1 MAKRFGG
8 EFSPDSTQ
16 ARAKSG
22 ASAQASPL
30 AGARPGRHRM
40 RTKILF
46 LLPLP
51 LLFIAFSKPP
61 VEMAID
67 LTGAA
72 LLILAAWLLQEGLKA
87 ENAYNDRKIA
97 RRPAFPRKI
106 FASVL
111 TGAGILLAAM
121 EGLSGLPGALLYG
134 IAGGVLHSFAF
145 GIDPMRDK
153 GMEGIDTFQTERV
166 ATALDKAEGYLA
178 EMKDAALRAG
188 DRSVMARV
196 ERFQQTARVMFRT
209 VEEDPRDLSAAR
221 KFLGIYLV
229 AARDAT
235 VKFADLFAQTRDA
248 QALADYDA
256 LLSDLEAS
264 FEAKREK
271 LLLSDRSDF
280 DIEIEVLRDRLKRDG
295 LLIRDEG

>member
-1 MAKRFGG
+1 MAKRFSG
-8 EFSPDSTQ
+8 EFSPDGRNQ
-16 ARAKSG
+16 PGAKPGPLVG
-22 ASAQASPL
+22 AKPS
-30 AGARPGRHRM
+30 RHRL
-40 RTKILF
+40 RLLILF

-51 LLFIAFSKPP
+51 LLFLGLGKPP
-61 VEMAID
+61 LAMAVDFI
-67 LTGAA
+67 AA
-72 LLILAAWLLQEGLKA
+72 ATLILAAWLLQDGLKA

-106 FASVL
+106 CASVL
-111 TGAGILLAAM
+111 TGIGIALATM
-121 EGLSGLPGALLYG
+121 DVLSGIPGAALYG
-134 IAGGVLHSFAF
+134 IVGGILHSFSF

-188 DRSVMARV
+188 DRGVMARV
-196 ERFQQTARVMFRT
+196 DRFQTTARVMFRT

-248 QALADYDA
+248 QTLADFDA
-256 LLSDLEAS
+256 LLTDLEAS

-271 LLLSDRSDF
+271 LLVADRSDL

-295 LLIRDEG
+295 LLIND

>member
-1 MAKRFGG
+1 MAKRFSGA
-8 EFSPDSTQ
+8 FSPDGRNQ
-16 ARAKSG
+16 PGAKPGPLVG
-22 ASAQASPL
+22 AKPS
-30 AGARPGRHRM
+30 RHRL
-40 RTKILF
+40 RLLILF

-51 LLFIAFSKPP
+51 LLFLCLGKPP
-61 VEMAID
+61 LAMAVDFI
-67 LTGAA
+67 AA
-72 LLILAAWLLQEGLKA
+72 ATLILAAWLLQDGLKA

-106 FASVL
+106 CASVL
-111 TGAGILLAAM
+111 TGIGIALATM
-121 EGLSGLPGALLYG
+121 DVLSGIPGAALYG
-134 IAGGVLHSFAF
+134 IVGGILHSFSF

-153 GMEGIDTFQTERV
+153 GMEGIYTFHTERV

-188 DRSVMARV
+188 DRGVMARV
-196 ERFQQTARVMFRT
+196 DRFQTTARVMFRT

-248 QALADYDA
+248 QTLADFDA
-256 LLSDLEAS
+256 LLTDLEAS

-271 LLLSDRSDF
+271 LLVADRSDL

-295 LLIRDEG
+295 LLIND

>member
-8 EFSPDSTQ
+8 EFSPDGRSQ
-16 ARAKSG
+16 PGAKP
-22 ASAQASPL
+22 SPL
-30 AGARPGRHRM
+30 ASAKPSRHRL
-40 RTKILF
+40 RLLILF

-51 LLFIAFSKPP
+51 LLFLGLGKPP
-61 VEMAID
+61 LAMAVD
-67 LTGAA
+67 FTAA
-72 LLILAAWLLQEGLKA
+72 ATLIFAAWLLQEGLKA
-87 ENAYNDRKIA
+87 ENAFNDRKIA

-106 FASVL
+106 CASVL
-111 TGAGILLAAM
+111 TGIGIALATM
-121 EGLSGLPGALLYG
+121 DGLSGIPGAALYG
-134 IAGGVLHSFAF
+134 IVGGILHSFSF
-145 GIDPMRDK
+145 GIDPLRDK

-188 DRSVMARV
+188 DRGVMARV
-196 ERFQQTARVMFRT
+196 DRFQTTARVMFRT

-248 QALADYDA
+248 QTLADYDA
-256 LLSDLEAS
+256 LLTDLEAS

-271 LLLSDRSDF
+271 LLVADRSDL

-295 LLIRDEG
+295 LLIND

>member
-1 MAKRFGG
+1 MAKRFSG
-8 EFSPDSTQ
+8 EFSPDGRNQ
-16 ARAKSG
+16 PGAKPGPLVG
-22 ASAQASPL
+22 AKPS
-30 AGARPGRHRM
+30 RHRL
-40 RTKILF
+40 RLLILF

-51 LLFIAFSKPP
+51 LLFLGLGKPP
-61 VEMAID
+61 LAMAVDFI
-67 LTGAA
+67 AA
-72 LLILAAWLLQEGLKA
+72 ATLILAAWLLQDGLKA

-106 FASVL
+106 CASVL
-111 TGAGILLAAM
+111 TGIGIALATM
-121 EGLSGLPGALLYG
+121 DVLSGIPGAALYG
-134 IAGGVLHSFAF
+134 IVGGILHSFSF

-188 DRSVMARV
+188 DRGVMARV
-196 ERFQQTARVMFRT
+196 DRFQTTARVMFRT

-248 QALADYDA
+248 QTLADFDA
-256 LLSDLEAS
+256 LLTDLEAS
-264 FEAKREK
+264 FEEKREK
-271 LLLSDRSDF
+271 LLVADRSDL

-295 LLIRDEG
+295 LLIND

>member
-8 EFSPDSTQ
+8 DFSPD
-16 ARAKSG
+16 AHGKP
-22 ASAQASPL
+22 SPL
-30 AGARPGRHRM
+30 VGAKPSRHRL
-40 RTKILF
+40 RLLILF
-46 LLPLP
+46 ILPLP
-51 LLFIAFSKPP
+51 LLFLGLSKPP
-61 VEMAID
+61 LAMAVD
-67 LTGAA
+67 FTAA
-72 LLILAAWLLQEGLKA
+72 ATLILAAWLLQEGLKA
-87 ENAYNDRKIA
+87 ENAYHDRKIA

-106 FASVL
+106 FASTL
-111 TGAGILLAAM
+111 TGIGIALATM
-121 EGLSGLPGALLYG
+121 DGLTGIPGAALYG
-134 IAGGVLHSFAF
+134 IVGGILHSFSF
-145 GIDPMRDK
+145 GIDPLRDK

-196 ERFQQTARVMFRT
+196 DRFQSTARVMFRT

-248 QALADYDA
+248 QALADYDS
-256 LLSDLEAS
+256 LLTDLEAS

-271 LLLSDRSDF
+271 LLVSDRSDL
-280 DIEIEVLRDRLKRDG
+280 DVEIEVLRDRLKRDG
-295 LLIRDEG
+295 LLIRD